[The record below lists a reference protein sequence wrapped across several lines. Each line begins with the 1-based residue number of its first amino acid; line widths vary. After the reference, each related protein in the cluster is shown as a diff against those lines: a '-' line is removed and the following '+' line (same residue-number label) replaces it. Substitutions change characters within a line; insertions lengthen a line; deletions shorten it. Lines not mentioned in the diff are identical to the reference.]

1 MIHRKGLIGAHR
13 ECSHPS
19 FPRFLH
25 AASLWLALSGAG
37 IAQTPA
43 LNKQPPGF
51 DDFTQRVQQYMKLRK
66 ELPHQRTTK
75 HQEQIV
81 DRRHSIAGAIREAR
95 PTAKQGDIFT
105 PESSAEFLK
114 VIRATFQ
121 GSNAANV
128 RKTIRQGEPLTGVH
142 LTVNG
147 AYPEHLPSTTMPPTL
162 LLRLPRL
169 PDKLAY
175 RIVGHDFV
183 LQDTE
188 ARLVVDLIP
197 GALP

>member
-1 MIHRKGLIGAHR
+1 MHMRGLA
-13 ECSHPS
+13 
-19 FPRFLH
+19 LQ
-25 AASLWLALSGAG
+25 AASLAIALSAVAA
-37 IAQTPA
+37 AQTPP
-43 LNKQPPGF
+43 LNKQPLGF

-66 ELPHQRTTK
+66 ALPNERTTK
-75 HQEQIV
+75 RQEQIV
-81 DRRHSIAGAIREAR
+81 DRRHTIADAIREAR
-95 PTAKQGDIFT
+95 PAAKQGNIFT
-105 PESSAEFLK
+105 PESSEQFLK
-114 VIRATFQ
+114 VIRGTVRG

-128 RKTIRQGEPLTGVH
+128 RKTIRQGEPVMGVH

-147 AYPEHLPSTTMPPTL
+147 PYPGHLPRTTVPPTL

-175 RIVGHDFV
+175 RIVDHDFV

-197 GALP
+197 EALP

>member
-1 MIHRKGLIGAHR
+1 MQTRGFNLQ
-13 ECSHPS
+13 
-19 FPRFLH
+19 
-25 AASLWLALSGAG
+25 AAILGILLSAAG
-37 IAQTPA
+37 VAQTPP
-43 LNKQPPGF
+43 LSQQPAGF
-51 DDFTQRVQQYMKLRK
+51 VDFTQRVQTYMKLRK
-66 ELPHQRTTK
+66 TLPDERTTK
-75 HQEQIV
+75 RQEQIV
-81 DRRHSIAGAIREAR
+81 SRRHSLADAIRQAR
-95 PTAKQGDIFT
+95 ADSKQGDIFT
-105 PESSAEFLK
+105 PECSEEFLK
-114 VIRATFQ
+114 VIRGTFH
-121 GSNAANV
+121 GSNAARV
-128 RKTIRQGEPLTGVH
+128 RKTIRQGEPIAGVH

-147 AYPEHLPSTTMPPTL
+147 AYPEHLPRTTVPPTL

>member
-1 MIHRKGLIGAHR
+1 MPAGTLTFALRH
-13 ECSHPS
+13 
-19 FPRFLH
+19 RFLP
-25 AASLWLALSGAG
+25 AAGLVLALAGASC
-37 IAQTPA
+37 AETPP
-43 LNKQPPGF
+43 LSKQPPGF

-66 ELPHQRTTK
+66 ALPNQHTTK
-75 HQEQIV
+75 RQEQIV
-81 DRRHSIAGAIREAR
+81 DRRHSLADAIREAR
-95 PTAKQGDIFT
+95 PAAKQGDIFT

-114 VIRATFQ
+114 VIRGTLRGA
-121 GSNAANV
+121 NAANV
-128 RKTIRQGEPLTGVH
+128 RKTIRQGEPVMGVH

-175 RIVGHDFV
+175 RIVDHDFV

>member
-1 MIHRKGLIGAHR
+1 MQIGSLTFAR
-13 ECSHPS
+13 RHP
-19 FPRFLH
+19 LLQT
-25 AASLWLALSGAG
+25 ASLLLALSVVGA
-37 IAQTPA
+37 AETPP

-66 ELPHQRTTK
+66 TLPNERTAK
-75 HQEQIV
+75 RQKQIV
-81 DRRHSIAGAIREAR
+81 DRRHSIAEAIREAR
-95 PTAKQGDIFT
+95 PAAKQGDIFT
-105 PESSAEFLK
+105 PESTPEFLR
-114 VIRATFQ
+114 VIRGTLRGA
-121 GSNAANV
+121 SAANV
-128 RKTIRQGEPLTGVH
+128 RKTIRQGEPVTGVH

-147 AYPEHLPSTTMPPTL
+147 PYPEHLPRTTVPPTL